1 MKFLKIGAICLLLHM
16 IYSFIS
22 NKSDTRDGM
31 LCYIIEERNNNSI
44 YTIFSGYGMR
54 HSIESQVAN
63 ELVYRYQNK
72 LLNDTMSIYAN
83 KFRIFGYC
91 NVDTITPP
99 RLISFC
105 AKQYIFSNGDIQ
117 LVKSEFCEK

>member
-1 MKFLKIGAICLLLHM
+1 MKIFLLFGMCLLTYT
-16 IYSFIS
+16 ICSFIPIRPI
-22 NKSDTRDGM
+22 RDGM
-31 LCYIIEERNNNSI
+31 LCYIIEERNNDSI

>member
-1 MKFLKIGAICLLLHM
+1 MKIFLLFAMCFLTYTIC
-16 IYSFIS
+16 SFIPIRPI
-22 NKSDTRDGM
+22 RDGM
-31 LCYIIEERNNNSI
+31 LCYIIEERNNDSI